1 MRRLRRYRPWLVLA
15 LIGPGI
21 ITSAADNDAGGIITY
36 TQAGAKYCYDLLWV
50 IVLITFA
57 LAMIQEMCARM
68 GVVTQKGLA
77 ELIRENFGV
86 KWTMFALGT
95 LLIANLATTVA
106 EFAGL
111 AASLEIFGI
120 TRYITIPVAAVGIWL
135 LVVKGSFKIV
145 ERVFLALSAI
155 YITYVISGLMSGA
168 NWTKVA
174 HDTFMPTFH
183 ADPSFMFLAIAVI
196 GTTIA
201 PWMQFFLQASVV
213 DKGVRLENYVYQ
225 KWDVY
230 IGSFLTDVVSFFIIV
245 AAGTIIY
252 PGLVHHPELLKKG
265 ISEPAQAAAALKP
278 VAHGYARALF
288 AIGLFNASLLA
299 AAVLPLSTA
308 YTYSEAFGWEIGISR
323 KFKEAPIFYSI
334 YTFCILFGVVVVL
347 FAGKELVELMIR
359 AQAVNGIL
367 LPVILIFMLK
377 LINRP
382 EIMGKYTNSRIYNVC
397 VWGMG
402 IVLILM
408 TIAWVVG
415 LMFGRFLGI
424 SA

>member
-1 MRRLRRYRPWLVLA
+1 MRRLRRFRPFLMLA

-36 TQAGAKYCYDLLWV
+36 TQAGARYCYDLLWV

-57 LAMIQEMCARM
+57 LAMVQEMCARM

-111 AASLEIFGI
+111 AASLEIFGLSRFI
-120 TRYITIPVAAVGIWL
+120 SIPVAAVVIWL

-145 ERVFLALSAI
+145 ERVFLCLSAI
-155 YITYVISGLMSGA
+155 YITYVISGLMSNA
-168 NWTKVA
+168 NWSKVL
-174 HDTFMPTFH
+174 HDTYSPTFH

-201 PWMQFFLQASVV
+201 PWMQFFLQATVV
-213 DKGVRLENYVYQ
+213 DKGVRVENYVYQ

-230 IGSFLTDVVSFFIIV
+230 VGSFLTDVVSFFIIV

-252 PGLVHHPELLKKG
+252 PTLAHHPDLLKNG
-265 ISEPAQAAAALKP
+265 ITEPAQAAAALKP
-278 VAHGYARALF
+278 VAHGYARILF

-323 KFKEAPIFYSI
+323 KFKEAPIFYGI
-334 YTFCILFGVVVVL
+334 YTLCILFGAGFVL
-347 FAGKELVELMIR
+347 IAGRELVALMIK

-367 LPVILIFMLK
+367 LPVILVFMLK
-377 LINRP
+377 LINRR
-382 EIMGKYTNSRIYNVC
+382 EIMGKYTNSRVYNIV
-397 VWGMG
+397 VWAMAIALIAMTVGWLVG
-402 IVLILM
+402 VVLGF
-408 TIAWVVG
+408 A
-415 LMFGRFLGI
+415 
-424 SA
+424 